1 MSFNSFSEFV
11 QMGGHGLF
19 VWTAYG
25 IAIAVLGYNIINPVV
40 MHKRFVKMQKQSHT
54 SANFTTHRGVFI
66 ETIKRDLT
74 IAYRNAAD
82 LLNPLVFFVIVVSL
96 FPLGIG
102 PSAKI
107 LSTIAPGV
115 LWVAA
120 LLATLLSIDGLFKGD
135 YDDGSLEQ
143 ILLSPQPLFLIVVA
157 KVVSHWLVTGFP
169 LTLLSPVLGVMFY
182 LPVEGIWSL
191 VVTLL
196 IGTPLLSLIGSI
208 GAGLTVGLKKGGILI
223 SVLILPLYIPVLILG
238 TSAVETTLN
247 GFSNAGQLLWMSALL
262 ALGIGLSPLAT
273 AASLRVSAAG

>member
-1 MSFNSFSEFV
+1 MMGNEFSDTPSRS
-11 QMGGHGLF
+11 HRGLF
-19 VWTAYG
+19 
-25 IAIAVLGYNIINPVV
+25 L
-40 MHKRFVKMQKQSHT
+40 
-54 SANFTTHRGVFI
+54 
-66 ETIKRDLT
+66 ETIKRDLL
-74 IAYRNAAD
+74 IAHRNAAD
-82 LLNPLVFFVIVVSL
+82 LLNPLAFFVIVVTL

-107 LSTIAPGV
+107 LETIAPGV

-120 LLATLLSIDGLFKGD
+120 LLATLLSIDGLFKSD

-143 ILLSPQPLFLIVVA
+143 MLISPQPLFLVVVA

-169 LTLLSPVLGVMFY
+169 LTLLAPVLGVMFY
-182 LPVEGIWSL
+182 LPAEGIWAL
-191 VVTLL
+191 VVSLL

-208 GAGLTVGLKKGGILI
+208 GAGLTVGLKKGGLLI

-262 ALGIGLSPLAT
+262 ALGAGLSPLAT
-273 AASLRVSAAG
+273 AASLRISAAG